1 MSNGQKFYCMC
12 GNNCKYETMTK
23 EQILAAIVQ
32 AVETGTIMDVDTG
45 FVTRLKEQN
54 SGTYISFWI
63 GTKEQYNRLTNKDK
77 NCLYIISDDTT
88 TEDLRK
94 MIEDLQ
100 KDVQDAAARAAQSA
114 PWGLVTM
121 KNVRISSM
129 EDLDELLNSAVES
142 MEVHSVKV
150 ISCTLE
156 MSRWVDSAQITIHKG
171 TDDEGLPSVRVCV
184 ESDYGR
190 AMQRKGTYS
199 WENGEV
205 KLSWDEWEY
214 INPVMSDGVE
224 YRTTERHNG
233 LPVYVWTKTANMPKG
248 VGGVVLNITENAT
261 ANFKIVSIDAV
272 ETTPADVTIPD
283 DVTTYKAFPVL
294 SSAGGSPYA
303 ACSVRV
309 QPYNGSY
316 SADVLINSF
325 VDTTGDTVTVT
336 VKYTK

>member
-32 AVETGTIMDVDTG
+32 AIETGTIMDVDTG

-100 KDVQDAAARAAQSA
+100 KDVKEATTRAAQSA

-129 EDLDELLNSAVES
+129 EDLENTIDEAAAYG
-142 MEVHSVKV
+142 MELFSTKV
-150 ISCTLE
+150 ISCRLDMDE
-156 MSRWVDSAQITIHKG
+156 FNCGAQITIHKG
-171 TDDEGLPSVRVCV
+171 ADSDGVASVRVHFQT
-184 ESDYGR
+184 DDGI
-190 AMQRKGTYS
+190 AMQRYAWSDGAENQLN
-199 WENGEV
+199 WEA
-205 KLSWDEWEY
+205 WEY
-214 INPVMSDGVE
+214 INPPMEDGVE
-224 YRTTERHNG
+224 YRTAERHNG
-233 LPVYVWTKTANMPKG
+233 KPVYVWTRSVEMGDSGITLPLLITSDA
-248 VGGVVLNITENAT
+248 TENLQ
-261 ANFKIVSIDAV
+261 IISLDAV
-272 ETTPADVTIPD
+272 IKPPANYYPWTTFPAFNEHDESLAATCDIHVEQSEKGDCIVFAMVKSLVTM
-283 DVTTYKAFPVL
+283 
-294 SSAGGSPYA
+294 
-303 ACSVRV
+303 
-309 QPYNGSY
+309 
-316 SADVLINSF
+316 
-325 VDTTGDTVTVT
+325 TGHIATVT